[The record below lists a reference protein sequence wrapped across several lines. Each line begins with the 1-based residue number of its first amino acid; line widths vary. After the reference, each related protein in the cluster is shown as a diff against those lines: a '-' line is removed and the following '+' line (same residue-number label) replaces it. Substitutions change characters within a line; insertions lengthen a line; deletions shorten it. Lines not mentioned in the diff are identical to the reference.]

1 MIRRPPSA
9 RALAPSLLALALLG
23 GAATARAEHPCAG
36 EPIAAVELSG
46 CDAATCKSHAA
57 MRRVLATLP
66 LSPEDAAPLPELDLA
81 RVAATLLEARLVSA
95 MPTFACDDDRRV
107 LIVRVAPQTFVR
119 RLTLSGNDAFRRK
132 DLLKRIF
139 LRPGTPLTI
148 DPARPS
154 DNEDVARQVDSLLRL
169 YRQAGLDSATVEVV
183 VRPVS
188 STELDLDLVISEG
201 PRARVDTVIAR
212 HVRTRAE
219 PASQCSTIGAR
230 RLERLTGLETGDVVT
245 RLTERQVRDRVRK
258 AFQAAGWVRPRIAVT
273 PAADEPGRI
282 EVVVETDH
290 CWLVRVWQ
298 RDLAQTGDDA
308 LSFRW
313 TDPLL
318 AADGAPHDGSGGAPF
333 ARVPLDEWS
342 AVLPFGESGS
352 FDRDEAARG
361 VETMAREV
369 RARGFPFAEVTMRH
383 RELERGGEAL
393 GVIDY
398 LVTLNLPRRVTSIR
412 FHGNAAFDDDAL
424 AAVMKSRAYDF
435 FGSPGAFDEAR
446 ALADL
451 VELRRFYVARG
462 FLQMR
467 FTDARPDG
475 GGGALAREVV
485 RSDGDEAVWR
495 YTAGD
500 VGFRV
505 AQRASEPHLTLH
517 IGLDEGPRTR
527 VAALEVTGATLL
539 SAAEAAELTRLAP
552 GRTFGSKPLADAR
565 DALRRYYQRRG
576 HHRLTVDVTCR
587 VGLADARRVVACEP
601 EALAGQGDVALT
613 LAIAEGPPVRVGAVV
628 WRGNAETDPHV
639 LVRDLP
645 RAGDV
650 LDLAKVDL
658 AVRRMRAL
666 GIFNSVRVDV
676 IGLEPG
682 ASPSAQTSPD
692 TPAFPAP
699 ALAPEEVT
707 LLVSVEEANYR
718 FLDLAAG
725 VRSIQR
731 ANIGRVPRWAADGA
745 GTLVD
750 QADRLTTGFGRAF
763 ALDIPD
769 LLFTTEVEYL
779 DLDVG
784 GIGNQLRIPF
794 TAGFSLS
801 QFLRLA
807 TFVPSLT
814 FPRIFDSTVTL
825 TTRAIAELD
834 RVTDPLDRLE
844 LGAEADLSVPLS
856 DEMLAGITARVGVI
870 QLEAPDDACVYC
882 LAGPPVGW
890 SSALPH
896 DLADEAAT
904 ETSCGGDEDAAA
916 CNDASFR
923 PQLTLTLRW
932 RWDRQDTPLHPTHG
946 TVVALSTS
954 FILDRDR
961 ESASPEFN
969 QFVKWEAS
977 FRGAL
982 SLGPVVL
989 AGFLRYG
996 AAATFGERF
1005 LPLDERFT
1013 LGGSNG
1019 LRGFV
1024 DNGVCRYE
1032 EDGALK
1038 ADCAEEFGGNVLVSG
1053 SLELRVP
1060 VFEDIGLWL
1069 ATFMDVG
1076 ALAERHDELYPRSF
1090 RWGAGVG
1097 VRFLLGGL
1105 IPIRLDFGFPVFERR
1120 CIALTAEG
1128 ACISEE
1134 SSQVHFDLLYSF

>member
-1 MIRRPPSA
+1 MA
-9 RALAPSLLALALLG
+9 ALGILLATAS
-23 GAATARAEHPCAG
+23 AAVADHPCPGHPLAT
-36 EPIAAVELSG
+36 VELRG
-46 CDAATCKSHAA
+46 CDAATCKSHGAI
-57 MRRVLATLP
+57 RRVLATLP
-66 LSPEDAAPLPELDLA
+66 FAPGDATPIAELDLA
-81 RVAATLLEARLVSA
+81 RVGATLVTARLVSTT
-95 MPTFACDDDRRV
+95 PRWSCDDERQALV
-107 LIVRVAPQTFVR
+107 IEVAPQTFVR
-119 RLTLSGNDAFRRK
+119 RVTLRGNDAFRK
-132 DLLKRIF
+132 KELLKRVF
-139 LRPGTPLTI
+139 LRPGTPLTL
-148 DPARPS
+148 DPAAPEE
-154 DNEDVARQVDSLLRL
+154 NEDVARQVDSLLRL
-169 YRQAGLDSATVEVV
+169 YRQAGLDTARIQVDA
-183 VRPVS
+183 RAVS
-188 STELDLDLVISEG
+188 PTELDLELVIAEG
-201 PRARVDTVIAR
+201 PRARIDTVVAR
-212 HVRTRAE
+212 HVRTRAQ
-219 PASQCSTIGAR
+219 ADSQCSTISAR
-230 RLERLTGLETGDVVT
+230 RLERLTGVETGDVVT
-245 RLTERQVRDRVRK
+245 RLTERQVRERLRQ

-273 PAADEPGRI
+273 PAADEPGRL

-298 RDLAQTGDDA
+298 RDLARARDDG

-313 TDPLL
+313 TDPVLADGA
-318 AADGAPHDGSGGAPF
+318 AADGTLDGAPF
-333 ARVPLDEWS
+333 TRAPLDEWS

-361 VETMAREV
+361 VATMAREV

-383 RELERGGEAL
+383 RELGRGGEAL

-398 LVTLNLPRRVTSIR
+398 FVTLNLPRRVTAIR
-412 FHGNAAFDDDAL
+412 FEGNATFDDERL
-424 AAVMKSRAYDF
+424 SAVMKSQAYDF

-451 VELRRFYVARG
+451 AELRRFYVARG

-467 FTDARPDG
+467 FGDRADG
-475 GGGALAREVV
+475 GGLALARDVV
-485 RSDGDEAVWR
+485 SAREGEIVWR
-495 YTAGD
+495 YAAGD
-500 VGFRV
+500 LGFRV

-517 IGLDEGPRTR
+517 IAIDEGPRTR
-527 VAALEVTGATLL
+527 VASLDVTGATLL
-539 SAAEAAELTRLAP
+539 TPARVAELTGLGP
-552 GRTFGSKPLADAR
+552 GRPFGSKPLGDAR
-565 DALRRYYQRRG
+565 DALRRFYQRRG
-576 HHRLTVDVTCR
+576 HHRVTLDVACR
-587 VGLADARRVVACEP
+587 VGAGDAAREVPCEP
-601 EALAGQGDVALT
+601 EALVAQGDVALT
-613 LAIAEGPPVRVGAVV
+613 IAIAEGPAVRVGAVI
-628 WRGNAETDPHV
+628 WRGNSETDPHV

-645 RAGDV
+645 RAGDI
-650 LDLAKVDL
+650 LDLARIDR

-676 IGLEPG
+676 IGLEAG
-682 ASPSAQTSPD
+682 AQAAPD
-692 TPAFPAP
+692 AHDGAH
-699 ALAPEEVT
+699 AEEVT

-769 LLFTTEVEYL
+769 LLFTTEVEYV

-807 TFVPSLT
+807 TFDPSLT
-814 FPRIFDSTVTL
+814 FPRIYDSSVTL
-825 TTRAIAELD
+825 TTRIIAELD

-844 LGAEADLSVPLS
+844 LGAEADVSVPLS
-856 DEMLAGITARVGVI
+856 DEMLAGVTARAGVI

-890 SSALPH
+890 STALPH

-904 ETSCGGDEDAAA
+904 EASCDGDEDDPA
-916 CNDASFR
+916 CADASFR

-932 RWDRQDTPLHPTHG
+932 RWDRQDTPLHPTRG
-946 TVVALSTS
+946 TVLAASTS

-961 ESASPEFN
+961 ESSSPRFN
-969 QFVKWEAS
+969 QFLKWEAS
-977 FRGAL
+977 LRGAA
-982 SLGPVVL
+982 SFGPVVL
-989 AGFLRYG
+989 AGFFRYG
-996 AAATFGERF
+996 AAATFDERF
-1005 LPLDERFT
+1005 LPLDERYT

-1032 EDGALK
+1032 PDGSLK
-1038 ADCAEEFGGNVLVSG
+1038 ADCAEEFGGNVVLSG

-1060 VFEDIGLWL
+1060 LLEESGLWL
-1069 ATFMDVG
+1069 GTFLDVG
-1076 ALAERHDELYPRSF
+1076 ALAERHEELYASSF
-1090 RWGAGVG
+1090 RWGAGIG
-1097 VRFLLGGL
+1097 LRFLLGGL
-1105 IPIRLDFGFPVFERR
+1105 FPIRLDFGFPVFERR
-1120 CIALTAEG
+1120 CIATTADG
-1128 ACISEE
+1128 ACVREE
-1134 SSQVHFDLLYSF
+1134 TSQVHFDLLYTF